1 MELTI
6 DRDKNEIV
14 REWLSKKDFF
24 NIEISSNRLIMKA
37 DAYNSRILVVIGS
50 EVLRNNKLEIL
61 EYAMKTHRKV
71 WVVNVNR
78 ETNGIEWEMFK

>member
-1 MELTI
+1 
-6 DRDKNEIV
+6 
-14 REWLSKKDFF
+14 
-24 NIEISSNRLIMKA
+24 MKA

-78 ETNGIEWEMFK
+78 ESNGIEWEMFK